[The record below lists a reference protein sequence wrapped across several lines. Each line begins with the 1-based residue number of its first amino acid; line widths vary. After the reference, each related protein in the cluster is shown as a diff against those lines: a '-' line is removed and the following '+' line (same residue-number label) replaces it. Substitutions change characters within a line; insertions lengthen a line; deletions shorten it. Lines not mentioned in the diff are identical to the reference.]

1 MLAQLDLTPQDMQI
15 LDRGGAIVTVKAGPR
30 AQEARTLLEERGAR
44 IVHAR
49 NPKHRQ

>member
-1 MLAQLDLTPQDMQI
+1 MLGQLDLTPQDMQI

-30 AQEARTLLEERGAR
+30 AEEARTLLEERGAR

-49 NPKHRQ
+49 NSKHRQ